1 MHSYNGIFGS
11 DKLRLECYTKNKQQ
25 YLSGVV
31 AQHNNV
37 REYRSIKTI
46 MYMARTFMVQSS
58 LRWIDHG
65 EDDISLWYFSVK
77 HAVCLHNQL
86 PNYRSGI
93 TSLEFLIRNKSD
105 HLYLRRSHVW
115 GCPILVLDPK
125 MQNYQNIPKWNWR
138 SILGQFLGFSEQ
150 HSSIIANVHNPKTGH
165 ISPQYH
171 VFFDN
176 LFETVYIT
184 GEIVLNLM
192 QFTTTYLITKKIG
205 KFWMIVLNRGS

>member
-1 MHSYNGIFGS
+1 
-11 DKLRLECYTKNKQQ
+11 
-25 YLSGVV
+25 
-31 AQHNNV
+31 
-37 REYRSIKTI
+37 

-125 MQNYQNIPKWNWR
+125 MQNYQNIPKWNRR
-138 SILGQFLGFSEQ
+138 SILGQFLGFSE
-150 HSSIIANVHNPKTGH
+150 HDSSLIANIRHLKSDH
-165 ISPQYH
+165 ISPQYRL
-171 VFFDN
+171 FFDE

-184 GEIVLNLM
+184 GENDPKVGAI
-192 QFTTTYLITKKIG
+192 
-205 KFWMIVLNRGS
+205 